1 MGTELIGRTGTP
13 FRVVVEEGKVRE
25 FARATDSS
33 HPDHLREGD
42 PVSPLTFLISSVFW
56 QDESTS
62 VWAGIARDYNRI
74 LHGEQGFAFHGPPP
88 RAGDVL
94 TGQQRIADVYTKEGK
109 RGGAMEFT
117 EVVTEFT
124 DAAGDLVVEMT
135 STTIV
140 TSVAPAQ
147 EGS

>member
-1 MGTELIGRTGTP
+1 MGADLIGRTGTP

-25 FARATDSS
+25 FARATDSH
-33 HPDHLREGD
+33 HPDHLRDGD

-56 QDESTS
+56 QDETSS
-62 VWAGIARDYNRI
+62 VWAGVDRDYSRI
-74 LHGEQGFAFHGPPP
+74 LHGEQAFTFHGPPP

-94 TGQQRIADVYTKEGK
+94 TGQQRIADVFTKEGK

-117 EVVTEFT
+117 VVVTEFR
-124 DAAGDLVVEMT
+124 DPDGELVVEMT

-140 TSVAPAQ
+140 TAVAPPK
-147 EGS
+147 E